1 MKKGKIILISILT
14 GVIIIISIILV
25 ILFTNKTFLKT
36 TYIGVNNEEIFIP
49 KYSYFK
55 DERSMTVAT
64 FYSLKSEK
72 SLKKEI
78 DNYMS
83 DFEFFDDDTTYGYKK
98 DDLFIQSYDVINKGL
113 YREIVIVY

>member
-1 MKKGKIILISILT
+1 MKKGKIILISIASI
-14 GVIIIISIILV
+14 VIIIIAFTFV
-25 ILFTNKTFLKT
+25 MLFTNKTFFKT
-36 TYIGVNNEEIFIP
+36 TYVGVNKQEIFIP

-55 DERSMTVAT
+55 DECCMTVAT

-72 SLKKEI
+72 SLKREI

-83 DFEFFDDDTTYGYKK
+83 DFEYFEDNSTYGYKK
-98 DDLFIQSYDVINKGL
+98 DDLFIQSYEVVDNGL